1 MKLMILGNFTDA
13 EKFLETFPTCGRS
26 RDKIPKRVLFYQNP
40 KHWVELTDMKL
51 VYLCT
56 FTDKKSDISSKVPD
70 FCQLSVACFYHGHRA
85 NLPTNYTYHVKLIIC
100 IELYTVIEIRSFRYD
115 HHHYTVHY
123 QLPCLN

>member
-1 MKLMILGNFTDA
+1 MILGNFTDA

-70 FCQLSVACFYHGHRA
+70 FCQLSVACFYHGHHTSCYRG
-85 NLPTNYTYHVKLIIC
+85 TNYTYHAKLIIY
-100 IELYTVIEIRSFRYD
+100 IEL
-115 HHHYTVHY
+115 
-123 QLPCLN
+123 